1 MKAKRLRPGV
11 LGCAW
16 AVLSLGLAGCPGK
29 DDGIR
34 GPNRGKQDVL
44 FFFAGGYWGPVAN
57 GLEEDLLIPASLSN
71 PQGRGHITYDFE
83 GTTLDVE
90 VDAGLTVL
98 RTWQSSS
105 HSHHL
110 TFRCEP
116 SEEAA
121 RTLEVRVRVRAPDGS
136 VRYADATDVRC
147 GQPGPLRAEVRT
159 TPRDEYNEDGFYW
172 VSSTQPAKAAL
183 VGAKLAVK
191 LDLPARGDTSLGS
204 LVGRGPLEWVGWGT
218 ALRRLGEGP
227 LSLPEPLLVEA
238 VAPGEPPRVRFSG
251 FEAPLDVEVVKEDAV
266 QLRMGIEHGT
276 PTLGWTFQAR
286 LVKTADVT
294 TEVAGLEEQSCSFEV
309 RPKDGASFVK
319 AGACRTYVE
328 SSAGPGTA
336 CLTIVGRPWPQT
348 CAEYRR

>member
-1 MKAKRLRPGV
+1 MKAKWLRPGV

-16 AVLSLGLAGCPGK
+16 AVLSVGLAGCLPRKDIPG
-29 DDGIR
+29 
-34 GPNRGKQDVL
+34 PSRGKQDVL
-44 FFFAGGYWGPVAN
+44 FFFTNGYWGPVAN

-71 PQGRGHITYDFE
+71 PEGRGHITYDFE

-90 VDAGLTVL
+90 ADAGLTVL
-98 RTWQSSS
+98 RTWQSPS

-121 RTLEVRVRVRAPDGS
+121 RTLEVRVRVRAPDGA

-147 GQPGPLRAEVRT
+147 GQPGQLRAEVRT
-159 TPRDEYNEDGFYW
+159 TPRDAYNADGFYW
-172 VSSTQPAKAAL
+172 ASGTLPVKAAL

-191 LDLPARGDTSLGS
+191 LDLLARDGTSLGS

-218 ALRRLGEGP
+218 VLRRLGEGP
-227 LSLPEPLLVEA
+227 LSLPGPLLVEA
-238 VAPGEPPRVRFSG
+238 VAPGEPPRVRFAG
-251 FEAPLDVEVVKEDAV
+251 FEVPLDVEVVKEDAV
-266 QLRMGIEHGT
+266 QLRMGIEHDT
-276 PTLGWTFQAR
+276 STLGWTFQAR
-286 LVKTADVT
+286 LVKTANAA
-294 TEVAGLEEQSCSFEV
+294 TEVAGLEEDSCSFEV

-319 AGACRTYVE
+319 QGACRIYVE
-328 SSAGPGTA
+328 SAVGPGTV
-336 CLTIVGRPWPQT
+336 CLTIAGRSWPPT